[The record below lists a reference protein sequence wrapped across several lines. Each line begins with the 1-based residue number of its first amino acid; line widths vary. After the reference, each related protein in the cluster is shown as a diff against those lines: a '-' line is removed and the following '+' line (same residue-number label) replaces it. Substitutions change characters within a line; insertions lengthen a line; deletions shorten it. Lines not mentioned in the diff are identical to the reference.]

1 MWDQLKRDILEK
13 HEEYTRELQKVQE
26 KQRHE
31 AQLRE
36 ATRTITA
43 QY

>member
-31 AQLRE
+31 AQLQE
-36 ATRTITA
+36 ATRTITTR
-43 QY
+43 